1 MRSTHHLVPYL
12 RKFPFCSKL
21 CTTNFSIRQTV
32 ANERPLSDRQKVFV
46 AEYLGSRNASD
57 AYRKAGYAAK
67 DANVAGPRLLA
78 NVRIAAEV
86 QKGMDKLLESIN
98 LTATDIV
105 AKLELIATA
114 DPSKL
119 TGHHIGACRYCW
131 GNDGEYQ
138 WRTSREWMEAV
149 EAAKPGQTAPSA
161 SGGFGYRRTLKVNLE
176 CNECDGLGAP
186 YVIFADTR
194 DMEPAERELFLGV
207 KQTQHGIE
215 YKMAD
220 KAHALDQLAQRTGVF
235 TKRDEDFANSLA
247 KAVAEIQQRTSKAP
261 IRRDTPADWDDA

>member
-1 MRSTHHLVPYL
+1 M
-12 RKFPFCSKL
+12 
-21 CTTNFSIRQTV
+21 
-32 ANERPLSDRQKVFV
+32 AEERPLSDRQKAFV
-46 AEYLGSRNASD
+46 TNYLVSRNASD

-86 QKGMDKLLESIN
+86 AKGEAKALKKLA
-98 LTATDIV
+98 LTADDIV

-114 DPSKL
+114 DPAKL

-131 GNDGEYQ
+131 GIDHRYQ
-138 WRTSREWMEAV
+138 WRTYREYTEAV
-149 EAAKPGQTAPSA
+149 ELHMLKGEAYCANHPEPDAE
-161 SGGFGYRRTLKVNLE
+161 GGIGYRKTARPNPDCPE
-176 CNECDGLGAP
+176 CEGLGQP
-186 YVIFADTR
+186 YVVFADTR
-194 DMEPAERELFLGV
+194 DMDPAERELFLGV

-235 TKRDEDFANSLA
+235 KQRDEDMANALA
-247 KAVAEIQQRTSKAP
+247 RAITEIQDRTSRAP
-261 IRRDTPADWDDA
+261 IRRDTPPTDGDAS